1 MVLLVL
7 AVVAAVTAAALAFR
21 PAHQAASHASQTPS
35 ASHSA
40 APAVPI
46 LTPVS
51 AQGLDETSVNANMAI
66 DGSSHTAWQTQFYKD
81 NPVFGGLKT
90 GSGLILDMGHAV
102 HLSSVKVLFG
112 PTAGANVSI
121 GVGNDGSASQ
131 QSDASFTTVAS
142 AANLP
147 GGSHTFRSDST
158 ATGRYVLIWFTRL
171 PPEAGG
177 PASHYEAEIFN
188 VIVRGSS

>member
-40 APAVPI
+40 ARAVPI

-66 DGSSHTAWQTQFYKD
+66 DGSSHTAWQTQFYKAIRC
-81 NPVFGGLKT
+81 
-90 GSGLILDMGHAV
+90 SAV
-102 HLSSVKVLFG
+102 SRRG
-112 PTAGANVSI
+112 P
-121 GVGNDGSASQ
+121 
-131 QSDASFTTVAS
+131 
-142 AANLP
+142 
-147 GGSHTFRSDST
+147 
-158 ATGRYVLIWFTRL
+158 
-171 PPEAGG
+171 
-177 PASHYEAEIFN
+177 
-188 VIVRGSS
+188 GSSWTWATRCG